1 VPEARTGWVRVTALD
16 ERGRPTPRSIVA
28 QVVGETPPALVQS
41 GLAVR
46 LSRAAM
52 ERLGL
57 AFGRDFGVDREA
69 PDQGWIRYT
78 AAADGV
84 AMFQVPVQ
92 LEPADP
98 PPPRAD

>member
-1 VPEARTGWVRVTALD
+1 
-16 ERGRPTPRSIVA
+16 
-28 QVVGETPPALVQS
+28 
-41 GLAVR
+41 
-46 LSRAAM
+46 M